1 MSRSMQKLFLSSLC
15 FVALAFSAVAGD
27 VINLKLGFV
36 DPPTAVFAMGGER
49 IAEEVGKSTGG
60 KITIEVFA
68 SALLGNER
76 DMYEAAQIGAGEMF
90 GIVNVVL
97 SNFIPDLKV
106 LDQPFLFD
114 TTEEAHTVIEGQLGE
129 LVNQQTLRQGVR
141 ILGWMDTGFRD
152 VFSDRAIEKVAD
164 FKDFKLRTMENQM
177 QLITFGA
184 LGANPTPMASSEQ
197 FTAMQQGTI
206 DGAENAISIMY
217 SNRFYEI
224 IKHATLTHHQFTY
237 VAICIAET
245 AWNKIPEDLRPAFQ
259 EGVTKGIRAQHQ
271 LLLDQNAQAIVD
283 LQKEGVTIHEIDR
296 EEMKKVVLPAV
307 QPAVAGFNQDWVQ
320 AINDTLKKM
329 RGK

>member
-1 MSRSMQKLFLSSLC
+1 MSLKKLIPASLC
-15 FVALAFSAVAGD
+15 FFAFAFAAVAGEALT
-27 VINLKLGFV
+27 LKLGFV
-36 DPPTAVFAMGGER
+36 DPPTAVFAMGGEK
-49 IAEEVGKSTGG
+49 IAEEVDKATGG
-60 KITIEVFA
+60 KVKIEVFA

-114 TTEEAHTVIEGQLGE
+114 TTEEAHTVIEGELGE
-129 LVNQQTLRQGVR
+129 LVNRQTAMQGVR

-152 VFSDRAIEKVAD
+152 VFSDRPIEKVED
-164 FKDFKLRTMENQM
+164 FKGFKLRTMENQM
-177 QLITFGA
+177 QLVTFGA

-197 FTAMQQGTI
+197 FTAMQQGAI

-245 AWNKIPEDLRPAFQ
+245 AWNKIPEELRPAFQ
-259 EGVTKGIRAQHQ
+259 EGVTRGIKAQHQ
-271 LLLDQNAQAIVD
+271 LLLDQNAKAIVD

-307 QPAVAGFNQDWVQ
+307 APAVAQFNQTWVK
-320 AINDTLKKM
+320 AINDTLAEM
-329 RGK
+329 RAK